1 MKLCN
6 QLVEQIVVGTAHV
19 VCRAGSMQ
27 LAGVRL
33 SVCPI
38 CLPQAAAVGLAARQY
53 QWIAAWPMVHNTVH
67 SSKCWQY
74 HVVSRRTRLNTDL
87 FLKKYLRH
95 GFSVQ
100 QSTIVILVMNYT
112 QPCWWHE
119 SSVTNTLLAHCMYQY
134 GVCLCLVLHCVAGLL
149 LWARR
154 AVGKYRS
161 IAAKAYQRRRSKCK
175 QCHLQPTY
183 RRLNTAISL
192 Q

>member
-27 LAGVRL
+27 LAGVHL

-53 QWIAAWPMVHNTVH
+53 QWIAAWPMVHSMVH

-74 HVVSRRTRLNTDL
+74 HVVSQRTRLNTDL

-95 GFSVQ
+95 GFSVE

-134 GVCLCLVLHCVAGLL
+134 GVCLVLHCAAGLL

-161 IAAKAYQRRRSKCK
+161 IAAKA
-175 QCHLQPTY
+175 
-183 RRLNTAISL
+183 
-192 Q
+192 